1 MTPTTIVQLP
11 LPIAGAEFTLA
22 TDPISSFFLVP
33 VFLIP
38 LLGSIYGLDYWRQD
52 QHPDDGRKLRVFY
65 GLLAASLAVLVLA
78 HNSVTFLFGWEG
90 MAMAAFFLVATEDR
104 NPEARAAGWL
114 YLAASHFATLCLFA
128 LFGLLYGLTGS
139 FDLVPLAAG
148 SISPVAVNVVFLLAL
163 AGFGL
168 KAGIMPLHFWL
179 PSAHAMAPSHV
190 SALMSGVMI
199 KAGIYGLVRI
209 TSILPEVPLWFGV
222 LLLSLGVVS
231 AVLGVAFALGQHDL
245 KRLLAYHSIENIGII
260 VIGLALAL
268 LGRALGHETWV
279 VLGLSGCLL
288 HVWNHALFKSLL
300 FLSAGSVIHARH
312 TREID
317 ALGGLG
323 GGCRGRR
330 PASCW
335 ARRPFAACPR

>member
-1 MTPTTIVQLP
+1 
-11 LPIAGAEFTLA
+11 
-22 TDPISSFFLVP
+22 
-33 VFLIP
+33 
-38 LLGSIYGLDYWRQD
+38 
-52 QHPDDGRKLRVFY
+52 
-65 GLLAASLAVLVLA
+65 
-78 HNSVTFLFGWEG
+78 
-90 MAMAAFFLVATEDR
+90 
-104 NPEARAAGWL
+104 
-114 YLAASHFATLCLFA
+114 
-128 LFGLLYGLTGS
+128 
-139 FDLVPLAAG
+139 
-148 SISPVAVNVVFLLAL
+148 
-163 AGFGL
+163 
-168 KAGIMPLHFWL
+168 
-179 PSAHAMAPSHV
+179 
-190 SALMSGVMI
+190 MI

-209 TSILPEVPLWFGV
+209 TSILPELPLWCGV

-317 ALGGLG
+317 ALGGLAQSDAVDG
-323 GGCRGRR
+323 GLL
-330 PASCW
+330 PAR